1 MVLEGADDEA
11 DDARNRN
18 PMTLQQRIESA
29 MREAMLARDPRRV
42 GTLRMAMAAFQNRR
56 IELGRGLTDEDV
68 VDVLSKQMKQR
79 RESIEHFKAAGRDS
93 MVQVEEEESAI
104 ISEFL
109 PQQLSD
115 EELRSIVSAA
125 ITETGG
131 SSPADLGRV
140 MGKVTPQTKG
150 RADGR
155 AVADLVRAQLGG

>member
-1 MVLEGADDEA
+1 
-11 DDARNRN
+11 
-18 PMTLQQRIESA
+18 MTLQQRIESA
-29 MREAMLARDPRRV
+29 MREAMLAHDIRRV

-56 IELGRGLTDEDV
+56 IELGHDLTDEDV

-79 RESIEHFKAAGRDS
+79 RESIEHFKAAGRDA

-109 PQQLSD
+109 PPQLSAD
-115 EELRSIVSAA
+115 ELAAIVSAA
-125 ITETGG
+125 IAETGA

-150 RADGR
+150 RADGK
-155 AVADLVRAQLGG
+155 ALADLVRAQLSG